1 VLTGEVLEAFEW
13 FEWTHEVVSNGLG
26 GLWWSLV
33 RLPGEGSIGA
43 QDARMMATL
52 DVVRSIE
59 NGLLREKSTK
69 GDPDVE
75 REAWHE
81 EVKARDRG

>member
-1 VLTGEVLEAFEW
+1 MLTGEVLEAFEW
-13 FEWTHEVVSNGLG
+13 FEWTHEITVSGFG
-26 GLWWSLV
+26 AAWWSLV

-43 QDARMMATL
+43 QDARLMATL
-52 DVVRSIE
+52 EAVREIE

-69 GDPDVE
+69 GDPDAE

-81 EVKARDRG
+81 EVKNRDRG